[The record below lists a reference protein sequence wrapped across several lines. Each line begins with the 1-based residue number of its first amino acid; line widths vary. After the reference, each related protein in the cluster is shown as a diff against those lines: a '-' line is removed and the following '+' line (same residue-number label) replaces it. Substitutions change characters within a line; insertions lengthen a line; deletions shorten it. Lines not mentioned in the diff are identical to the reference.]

1 LREPSSLRPEV
12 RARNNPAAGGKPQ
25 SSESKERPPE
35 ADSTL
40 ISSRNYRFDTQI
52 SFLLKGPDAGAYLL
66 QQTHEQLFRSETA
79 TAVRLSGAQLL
90 FLEETTFSV
99 LVFLSCELMLELLA
113 SGRLLG
119 KLDPARMPEGEVE
132 VVDISSYLLSQR
144 RHLKIR

>member
-1 LREPSSLRPEV
+1 M
-12 RARNNPAAGGKPQ
+12 
-25 SSESKERPPE
+25 
-35 ADSTL
+35 
-40 ISSRNYRFDTQI
+40 
-52 SFLLKGPDAGAYLL
+52 
-66 QQTHEQLFRSETA
+66 
-79 TAVRLSGAQLL
+79 RLSGAQLL

-99 LVFLSCELMLELLA
+99 LVFLSCESGLELLA